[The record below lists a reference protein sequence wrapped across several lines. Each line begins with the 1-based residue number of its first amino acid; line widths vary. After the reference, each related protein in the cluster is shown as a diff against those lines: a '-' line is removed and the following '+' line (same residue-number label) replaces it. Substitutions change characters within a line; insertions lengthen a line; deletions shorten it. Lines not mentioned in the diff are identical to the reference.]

1 MIHAGEFSLIDP
13 QRFPWAEQL
22 SPKLLKSP
30 WWIGH
35 IPFAFE
41 LIGRQ
46 RPASI
51 VELGTYSGSSFAAF
65 CQAVDACGST
75 TKCYGIDLWEGD
87 IHMGKFDE
95 ALFQEISGY
104 VSSIYPDVAVL
115 IRKDFNEA
123 ALTFADKSVDLL
135 HIDGTHTFEA
145 VSNDFHTWLP
155 KLSDSAVVLFHDTNV
170 NVENTGPASE
180 RFGVKKF
187 FDSVKHRYP
196 HIEFTHCWGLG
207 VLVVGQRPPVA
218 VTELVDLAHS
228 SEFQTYFEN
237 KGALISK
244 QFEEL
249 AIELPKHA
257 AYGESSKPPPVSKPP
272 LPALPLP
279 PAWRQAVDKFNRIV
293 SRLR

>member
-1 MIHAGEFSLIDP
+1 MIDP
-13 QRFPWAEQL
+13 KRFEWAEKL

-46 RPASI
+46 RPAVI

-65 CQAVDACGST
+65 CQAVEACGSD

-95 ALFQEISGY
+95 ELFQEMSGY
-104 VSSIYPDVAVL
+104 VNTNYPNTAIL

-123 ALTFADKSVDLL
+123 VKSFDDKSVDLL
-135 HIDGTHTFEA
+135 HIDGTHTYEA

-155 KLSDSAVVLFHDTNV
+155 KLSDRAVVLFHDTNV

-180 RFGVKKF
+180 RFGVQRF
-187 FDSVKHRYP
+187 FSIVKGQYP
-196 HIEFTHCWGLG
+196 HLEFTHCWGLG
-207 VLVVGQRPPVA
+207 VLVVGKDAPAPVM
-218 VTELVDLAHS
+218 ELVRMAGETGFTEYF
-228 SEFQTYFEN
+228 SE
-237 KGALISK
+237 KGALVSR
-244 QFEEL
+244 QFEDMQV
-249 AIELPKHA
+249 ELPKHQ
-257 AYGESSKPPPVSKPP
+257 AYGDPVVHEPPALPPVVPTPPPV
-272 LPALPLP
+272 
-279 PAWRQAVDKFNRIV
+279 WRRAVNKFNRIV
-293 SRLR
+293 ARLR